1 MIVNG
6 TLFPKLILF
15 SVIIH
20 WSILQ
25 SISFSLNNF
34 NGIKVN
40 RIVDGQE
47 IDLYSDFLKNNENE
61 KGSTLLILGT
71 YAADFNAIEYVQ
83 RARLLANSFSNI
95 TSFTR

>member
-1 MIVNG
+1 MIVHG
-6 TLFPKLILF
+6 FTLLPKLILF
-15 SVIIH
+15 GVIVN

-25 SISFSLNNF
+25 SISFSPNKF

-40 RIVDGQE
+40 RIIDGKE

-61 KGSTLLILGT
+61 QGSTLLILGT

-83 RARLLANSFSNI
+83 RARFIWA
-95 TSFTR
+95 